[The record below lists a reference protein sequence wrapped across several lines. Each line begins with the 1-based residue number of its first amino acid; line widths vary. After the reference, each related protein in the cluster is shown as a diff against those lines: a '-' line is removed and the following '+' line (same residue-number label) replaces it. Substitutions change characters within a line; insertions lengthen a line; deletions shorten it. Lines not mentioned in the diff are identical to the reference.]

1 MSCLIRVHRRILS
14 IRMLVQISN
23 GTVFFG
29 ANDVFENI
37 DFTVNENERIA
48 LVGRNGSGKTT
59 LLKVLTGECELS
71 SGQLIRPS
79 RTTIS
84 YLKQNALAQSDQTIR
99 EVFDD
104 VFHEIKEKERQL
116 EELSET
122 LKTDHDEKLI
132 AKYSD
137 LEEEYKYLGGYTY
150 HGEMMSVLNGFGFSE
165 KDLDRKVSSFSGG
178 EKTKIAFAS
187 LLLAKP
193 DLLLLDEPT
202 NHLDLSTIEWL
213 EGYLA
218 KYKKALVIVSH
229 DRTFLDR
236 SVDVVYELEYGS
248 IRRYSGNYSSFVE
261 QKKNDLIRQEA
272 AYARQQKD
280 IKRLEELIEKFRYK
294 KNKAAFAQ
302 SKIKYLERMERIED
316 PKKADTR
323 SFKAKFTCAVRGG
336 KNVLS
341 LDHFQV
347 GYDHPLAE
355 VTMEIHRGERI
366 CVMGDNGTGKSTLL
380 KTIEGQIEP
389 LGGYMM
395 YGHQIETAYFDQ
407 NLADFHSGNTVLEEL
422 WNENPDLD
430 LYKVR
435 SVLGAFLFTADE
447 VFKEVNVLSG
457 GEKVRLSLAK
467 LMMKKA
473 NFLILDEPT
482 NHLDIISKEALENA
496 LEEYDGTILFV
507 SHDRYFIRKIATSCL
522 VIDKD
527 EVRYYPDGY
536 KDYIDVK
543 VKEEK
548 KEEKTVKETVP
559 LKELKQKPKYDIRKL
574 ENQITLMEDILED
587 KRALRYEPEY
597 YQDMK
602 KMAELDDEIDEIHN
616 QIHAL
621 EEKWEEAMEFEEN
634 KNRKGA

>member
-1 MSCLIRVHRRILS
+1 MI
-14 IRMLVQISN
+14 VQISD
-23 GTVFFG
+23 GTVYFG

-59 LLKVLTGECELS
+59 LLKVLMGEVELS
-71 SGQLIRPS
+71 SGQLIKANK
-79 RTTIS
+79 TQIA
-84 YLKQNALAQSDQTIR
+84 YLEQNALIDSDQTIL
-99 EVFDD
+99 EVFNE
-104 VFHEIKEKERQL
+104 VFRSLKELEKQL
-116 EELSET
+116 EELSDQ
-122 LKTDHDEKLI
+122 LKNDHSERLI
-132 AKYSD
+132 EQYTR

-150 HGEMMSVLNGFGFSE
+150 YSEICSVLNGFGFTE
-165 KDLDRKVSSFSGG
+165 DDLSRNVSSFSGG
-178 EKTKIAFAS
+178 EKTKIAFAA
-187 LLLAKP
+187 LLLSKP

-218 KYKKALVIVSH
+218 KYKKAMVIVSH
-229 DRTFLDR
+229 DRTFIDKC
-236 SVDVVYELEYGS
+236 VNVVYELEYGHLK
-248 IRRYSGNYSSFVE
+248 RYAGNYSAFVE
-261 QKKNDLIRQEA
+261 QKKNDLIHQEA
-272 AYARQQKD
+272 AYKRQQKD

-302 SKIKYLERMERIED
+302 SKIKYLERMEKIED
-316 PKKADTR
+316 PKKADTKT
-323 SFKAKFTCAVRGG
+323 FKAKFVCGVRGG

-341 LDHFQV
+341 MDHFQV
-347 GYDHPLAE
+347 GYDEVLAE
-355 VTMEIHRGERI
+355 VTLDVLRGERV

-380 KTIEGQIEP
+380 KTIVGLLEP

-395 YGHQIETAYFDQ
+395 LGHQIEIAYFDQ
-407 NLADFHSGNTVLEEL
+407 NLANFTSGNTVLEEL
-422 WNENPDLD
+422 WNEYPDLD
-430 LYKVR
+430 MYKVR

-467 LMMKKA
+467 LMLKKA

-482 NHLDIISKEALENA
+482 NHLDILSKEALENA
-496 LEEYDGTILFV
+496 LSDYEGTILFV

-527 EVRYYPDGY
+527 KVTYYPDGY

-543 VKEEK
+543 VKEELEENKQEK
-548 KEEKTVKETVP
+548 KEKVP
-559 LKELKQKPKYDIRKL
+559 LKQLKQKPKYNLARL
-574 ENQITLMEDILED
+574 ENEISLMEDILED

-597 YQDMK
+597 YQDMN

-621 EEKWEEAMEFEEN
+621 EEKWEEAMLYEEEKN
-634 KNRKGA
+634 K

>member
-1 MSCLIRVHRRILS
+1 MI
-14 IRMLVQISN
+14 VQISN
-23 GTVFFG
+23 GTVYFG

-71 SGQLIRPS
+71 SGQLIKTNKTS
-79 RTTIS
+79 IS
-84 YLKQNALAQSDQTIR
+84 YLKQNALALSEDTIG
-99 EVFDD
+99 EVFDQ
-104 VFHEIKEKERQL
+104 VFAKLKDLEKQM
-116 EELSET
+116 EELSDAMKE
-122 LKTDHDEKLI
+122 DPDEKLI
-132 AKYSD
+132 NKYSA
-137 LEEEYKYLGGYTY
+137 LQEEYKYLGGYTY
-150 HGEMMSVLNGFGFSE
+150 QSEMLSVLAGFGFKES
-165 KDLDRKVSSFSGG
+165 DLEREVSSFSGG

-213 EGYLA
+213 ENYLA
-218 KYKKALVIVSH
+218 KYKKAMVIVSH
-229 DRTFLDR
+229 DRMFLDKT
-236 SVDVVYELEYGS
+236 VNVVYELEYGS
-248 IRRYSGNYSSFVE
+248 IRRYAGNYSSFVE
-261 QKKNDLIRQEA
+261 QKKNDLIRQES
-272 AYARQQKD
+272 AYRRQQKD

-316 PKKADTR
+316 PKKADTKA
-323 SFKAKFTCAVRGG
+323 FKAKFVCGVRGG

-341 LDHFQV
+341 LDHFEV
-347 GYDHPLAE
+347 GYDKPLAN
-355 VTMEIHRGERI
+355 VSLEIKRGDRI

-380 KTIEGQIEP
+380 KSIIGETKP

-395 YGHQIETAYFDQ
+395 LGHQIQIGYFDQ
-407 NLADFHSGNTVLEEL
+407 NLANFHNGNTVLEEL
-422 WNENPDLD
+422 WNEHPDLD
-430 LYKVR
+430 MFKIR

-447 VFKEVNVLSG
+447 VFKEVDVLSG

-496 LEEYDGTILFV
+496 LNEYDGTILFV

-522 VIDKD
+522 VIDTDK
-527 EVRYYPDGY
+527 VTYYPDGY
-536 KDYIDVK
+536 KDYIDAKVKETPEK

-548 KEEKTVKETVP
+548 NEVP
-559 LKELKQKPKYDIRKL
+559 LKELKQKPKYNIKRL
-574 ENQITLMEDILED
+574 ENEISLMEDILED

-616 QIHAL
+616 KIHAL
-621 EEKWEEAMEFEEN
+621 EEKWEEAMLFEEEKN
-634 KNRKGA
+634 K

>member
-1 MSCLIRVHRRILS
+1 
-14 IRMLVQISN
+14 MLVQISN

-71 SGQLIRPS
+71 SGQLIRSS
-79 RTTIS
+79 RTTVS
-84 YLKQNALAQSDQTIR
+84 YLKQNALAQSEQSIR

-116 EELSET
+116 EELAEI
-122 LKTDHDEKLI
+122 LKTRHDEKLI
-132 AKYSD
+132 TRYSD
-137 LEEEYKYLGGYTY
+137 LEDDPDHELQLKY
-150 HGEMMSVLNGFGFSE
+150 
-165 KDLDRKVSSFSGG
+165 
-178 EKTKIAFAS
+178 

-229 DRTFLDR
+229 DRTFLDH

-248 IRRYSGNYSSFVE
+248 IRRYAGNYSSFVE

-272 AYARQQKD
+272 AYRRQQKD
-280 IKRLEELIEKFRYK
+280 IRRLEELIEKFRYK

-316 PKKADTR
+316 PKKADTK
-323 SFKAKFTCAVRGG
+323 SFKAKFVCAVRGG

-355 VTMEIHRGERI
+355 VSLEIHRGERI

-380 KTIEGQIEP
+380 KTIEGLIEP
-389 LGGYMM
+389 LSGYMM
-395 YGHQIETAYFDQ
+395 FGHQIETGYFDQ
-407 NLADFHSGNTVLEEL
+407 NLADFHGGNTVLEEL
-422 WNENPDLD
+422 WNDYPDLD
-430 LYKVR
+430 LYTAR

-467 LMMKKA
+467 LMLKKA

-496 LEEYDGTILFV
+496 LSEYDGTILFV

-527 EVRYYPDGY
+527 KVNYYPDGY
-536 KDYIDVK
+536 KDYIDIRT
-543 VKEEK
+543 KEEK
-548 KEEKTVKETVP
+548 KQEKPEKESVP

-602 KMAELDDEIDEIHN
+602 KMAELDEEIDEIHN

-621 EEKWEEAMEFEEN
+621 EVKWEEAMEEEEN
-634 KNRKGA
+634 RNRKGD

>member
-1 MSCLIRVHRRILS
+1 MI
-14 IRMLVQISN
+14 VQISN
-23 GTVFFG
+23 GTVYFG

-71 SGQLIRPS
+71 SGQLIKANKTS
-79 RTTIS
+79 IS
-84 YLKQNALAQSDQTIR
+84 YLKQNALALSEDTIG
-99 EVFDD
+99 EVFDQ
-104 VFHEIKEKERQL
+104 VFAKLKDLEKQM
-116 EELSET
+116 EELSDAMKE
-122 LKTDHDEKLI
+122 DPDEKLI
-132 AKYSD
+132 NKYSA
-137 LEEEYKYLGGYTY
+137 LQEEYKYLGGYTY
-150 HGEMMSVLNGFGFSE
+150 QSEMLSVLAGFGFKES
-165 KDLDRKVSSFSGG
+165 DLERKVSSFSGG

-213 EGYLA
+213 ENYLA
-218 KYKKALVIVSH
+218 KYKKAMVIVSH
-229 DRTFLDR
+229 DRMFLDKT
-236 SVDVVYELEYGS
+236 VNVVYELEYGS
-248 IRRYSGNYSSFVE
+248 IRRYAGNYSSFVE
-261 QKKNDLIRQEA
+261 QKKNDLIRQES
-272 AYARQQKD
+272 AYRRQQKD

-316 PKKADTR
+316 PKKADTKA
-323 SFKAKFTCAVRGG
+323 FKAKFVCGVRGG

-341 LDHFQV
+341 LDHFEV
-347 GYDHPLAE
+347 GYDKPLAN
-355 VTMEIHRGERI
+355 VSLEIKRGDRI
-366 CVMGDNGTGKSTLL
+366 CIMGDNGTGKSTLL
-380 KTIEGQIEP
+380 KSIIGETKP

-395 YGHQIETAYFDQ
+395 LGHQIQIGYFDQ
-407 NLADFHSGNTVLEEL
+407 NLANFHNGNTVLEEL
-422 WNENPDLD
+422 WNEHPDLD
-430 LYKVR
+430 MFKIR

-447 VFKEVNVLSG
+447 VFKEVDVLSG

-496 LEEYDGTILFV
+496 LNEYDGTILFV

-522 VIDKD
+522 VIDTDK
-527 EVRYYPDGY
+527 VTYYPDGY
-536 KDYIDVK
+536 KDYIDAKVKEVPEK

-548 KEEKTVKETVP
+548 NEVP
-559 LKELKQKPKYDIRKL
+559 LKELKQKPKYNIKRL
-574 ENQITLMEDILED
+574 ENEISLMEDILED

-616 QIHAL
+616 KIHAL
-621 EEKWEEAMEFEEN
+621 EEKWEEAMLFEEEKN
-634 KNRKGA
+634 K

>member
-1 MSCLIRVHRRILS
+1 MI
-14 IRMLVQISN
+14 VQISN
-23 GTVFFG
+23 GTVYFG

-71 SGQLIRPS
+71 SGQLIKANKTS
-79 RTTIS
+79 IS
-84 YLKQNALAQSDQTIR
+84 YLKQNALALSEDTIG
-99 EVFDD
+99 EVFDQ
-104 VFHEIKEKERQL
+104 VFAKLKDLEKQM
-116 EELSET
+116 EELSDAMKE
-122 LKTDHDEKLI
+122 DPDEKLI
-132 AKYSD
+132 NKYSA
-137 LEEEYKYLGGYTY
+137 LQEEYKYLGGYTY
-150 HGEMMSVLNGFGFSE
+150 QSEMLSVLAGFGFKES
-165 KDLDRKVSSFSGG
+165 DLERKVSSFSGG

-213 EGYLA
+213 ENYLA
-218 KYKKALVIVSH
+218 KYKKAMVIVSH
-229 DRTFLDR
+229 DRMFLDKT
-236 SVDVVYELEYGS
+236 VNVVYELEYGS
-248 IRRYSGNYSSFVE
+248 IRRYAGNYSSFVE
-261 QKKNDLIRQEA
+261 QKKNDLIRQES
-272 AYARQQKD
+272 AYRRQQKD

-316 PKKADTR
+316 PKKADTKA
-323 SFKAKFTCAVRGG
+323 FKAKFVCGVRGG

-341 LDHFQV
+341 LDHFEV
-347 GYDHPLAE
+347 GYDKPLAN
-355 VTMEIHRGERI
+355 VSLEIKRGDRI

-380 KTIEGQIEP
+380 KSIIGETKP

-395 YGHQIETAYFDQ
+395 LGHQIQIGYFDQ
-407 NLADFHSGNTVLEEL
+407 NLANFHNGNTVLEEL
-422 WNENPDLD
+422 WNEHPDLD
-430 LYKVR
+430 MFMIR

-447 VFKEVNVLSG
+447 VFKEVDVLSG

-496 LEEYDGTILFV
+496 LNEYDGTILFV

-522 VIDKD
+522 VIDTDK
-527 EVRYYPDGY
+527 VTYYPDGY
-536 KDYIDVK
+536 KDYIDAKVKEAPEK

-548 KEEKTVKETVP
+548 NEVP
-559 LKELKQKPKYDIRKL
+559 LKELKQKPKYNIKRL
-574 ENQITLMEDILED
+574 ENEISLMEDILED

-616 QIHAL
+616 KIHAL
-621 EEKWEEAMEFEEN
+621 EEKWEEAMLFEEEKN
-634 KNRKGA
+634 K

>member
-1 MSCLIRVHRRILS
+1 MI
-14 IRMLVQISN
+14 VQISN
-23 GTVFFG
+23 GTVYFG
-29 ANDVFENI
+29 ANDVFEKI

-71 SGQLIRPS
+71 SGQLIKANKTS
-79 RTTIS
+79 IS
-84 YLKQNALAQSDQTIR
+84 YLKQNALALSEDTIG
-99 EVFDD
+99 EVFDQ
-104 VFHEIKEKERQL
+104 VFAKLKDLEKQM
-116 EELSET
+116 EELSDAMKE
-122 LKTDHDEKLI
+122 DPDEKLI
-132 AKYSD
+132 NKYSA
-137 LEEEYKYLGGYTY
+137 LQEEYKYLGGYTY
-150 HGEMMSVLNGFGFSE
+150 QSERLSVLAGFGFKES
-165 KDLDRKVSSFSGG
+165 DLERKVSSFSGG

-213 EGYLA
+213 ENYLA
-218 KYKKALVIVSH
+218 KYKKAMVIVSH
-229 DRTFLDR
+229 DRMFLDKT
-236 SVDVVYELEYGS
+236 VNVVYELEYGS
-248 IRRYSGNYSSFVE
+248 IRRYAGNYSSFVE
-261 QKKNDLIRQEA
+261 QKKNDLIRQES
-272 AYARQQKD
+272 AYRRQQKD

-316 PKKADTR
+316 PKKADTKA
-323 SFKAKFTCAVRGG
+323 FKAKFVCGVRGG

-341 LDHFQV
+341 LDHFEV
-347 GYDHPLAE
+347 GYDKPLAN
-355 VTMEIHRGERI
+355 VSLEIKRGDRI

-380 KTIEGQIEP
+380 KSIIGETKP

-395 YGHQIETAYFDQ
+395 LGHQIQIGYFDQ
-407 NLADFHSGNTVLEEL
+407 NLANFHNGNTVLEEL
-422 WNENPDLD
+422 WNEHPDLD
-430 LYKVR
+430 MFKIR

-447 VFKEVNVLSG
+447 VFKEVDVLSG

-496 LEEYDGTILFV
+496 LNEYDGTILFV

-522 VIDKD
+522 VIDTDK
-527 EVRYYPDGY
+527 VTYYPDGY
-536 KDYIDVK
+536 KDYIDAKAKEAPEK

-548 KEEKTVKETVP
+548 NEVP
-559 LKELKQKPKYDIRKL
+559 LKELKQKPKYNIKRL
-574 ENQITLMEDILED
+574 ENEISLMEDILED

-616 QIHAL
+616 KIHAL
-621 EEKWEEAMEFEEN
+621 EEKWEEAMLFEEEKN
-634 KNRKGA
+634 K

>member
-1 MSCLIRVHRRILS
+1 MI
-14 IRMLVQISN
+14 VQISD
-23 GTVFFG
+23 GTVYFG

-59 LLKVLTGECELS
+59 LLKVLTGEVELS
-71 SGQLIRPS
+71 SGQLIKANK
-79 RTTIS
+79 TQIA
-84 YLKQNALAQSDQTIR
+84 YLEQNALIDSDKTIL
-99 EVFDD
+99 EVFNE
-104 VFHEIKEKERQL
+104 VFRPLKELEKQL
-116 EELSET
+116 EELSEL
-122 LKTDHDEKLI
+122 LKTDHSEKLI
-132 AKYSD
+132 EQYTR

-150 HGEMMSVLNGFGFSE
+150 YSEICSVLNGFGFTE
-165 KDLDRKVSSFSGG
+165 EDLNRKVSSFSGG
-178 EKTKIAFAS
+178 EKTKIAFAA
-187 LLLAKP
+187 LLLSKP

-218 KYKKALVIVSH
+218 KYKKAMVIVSH
-229 DRTFLDR
+229 DRTFIDKC
-236 SVDVVYELEYGS
+236 VNVVYELEYGHLK
-248 IRRYSGNYSSFVE
+248 RYAGNYSSFVE
-261 QKKNDLIRQEA
+261 QKKNDLAHQEA
-272 AYARQQKD
+272 AYRRQQKD

-302 SKIKYLERMERIED
+302 SKIKYLERMEKIED
-316 PKKADTR
+316 PKKADTKT
-323 SFKAKFTCAVRGG
+323 FKAKFVCGVRGG

-341 LDHFQV
+341 MDRFQV
-347 GYDHPLAE
+347 GYDEVLAE
-355 VTMEIHRGERI
+355 VTLNVLRGERV

-380 KTIEGQIEP
+380 KTIVGLLEP

-395 YGHQIETAYFDQ
+395 LGHQIEIAYFDQ
-407 NLADFHSGNTVLEEL
+407 NLANFTSGNTVLEEL
-422 WNENPDLD
+422 WNEYPDLD
-430 LYKVR
+430 MYKVR

-467 LMMKKA
+467 LMLKKA

-482 NHLDIISKEALENA
+482 NHLDILSKEALENA
-496 LEEYDGTILFV
+496 LSDYEGTILFV

-527 EVRYYPDGY
+527 KVTYYPDGY

-543 VKEEK
+543 VKEELEENKQEK
-548 KEEKTVKETVP
+548 KEKVP
-559 LKELKQKPKYDIRKL
+559 LKQLKQKPKYNLARL
-574 ENQITLMEDILED
+574 ENEISLMEDILED

-597 YQDMK
+597 YQDMN

-621 EEKWEEAMEFEEN
+621 EEKWEEAMLYEEEKN
-634 KNRKGA
+634 K

>member
-1 MSCLIRVHRRILS
+1 MI
-14 IRMLVQISN
+14 VQISN
-23 GTVFFG
+23 GTVYFG

-71 SGQLIRPS
+71 SGQLIKTNKTS
-79 RTTIS
+79 IS
-84 YLKQNALAQSDQTIR
+84 YLKQNALALSEDTIG
-99 EVFDD
+99 EVFDQ
-104 VFHEIKEKERQL
+104 VFAKLKDLEKQM
-116 EELSET
+116 EELSDAMKE
-122 LKTDHDEKLI
+122 DPDEKLI
-132 AKYSD
+132 NKYSA
-137 LEEEYKYLGGYTY
+137 LQEEYKYLGGYTY
-150 HGEMMSVLNGFGFSE
+150 QSEMLSVLAGFGFKES
-165 KDLDRKVSSFSGG
+165 DLERKVSSFSGG

-213 EGYLA
+213 ENYLA
-218 KYKKALVIVSH
+218 KYKKAMVIVSH
-229 DRTFLDR
+229 DRMFLDKT
-236 SVDVVYELEYGS
+236 VNVVYELEYGS
-248 IRRYSGNYSSFVE
+248 IRRYAGNYSSFVE
-261 QKKNDLIRQEA
+261 QKKNDLIRQES
-272 AYARQQKD
+272 AYRRQQKD

-316 PKKADTR
+316 PKKADTKA
-323 SFKAKFTCAVRGG
+323 FKAKFVCGVRGG

-341 LDHFQV
+341 LDHFEV
-347 GYDHPLAE
+347 GYDKPLAN
-355 VTMEIHRGERI
+355 VSLEIKRGDRI

-380 KTIEGQIEP
+380 KSIIGETKP

-395 YGHQIETAYFDQ
+395 LGHQIQIGYFDQ
-407 NLADFHSGNTVLEEL
+407 NLANFHNGNTVLEEL
-422 WNENPDLD
+422 WNEHPDLD
-430 LYKVR
+430 MFKIR

-447 VFKEVNVLSG
+447 VFKEVDVLSG

-473 NFLILDEPT
+473 NFLVLDEPT

-496 LEEYDGTILFV
+496 LNEYDGTILFV

-522 VIDKD
+522 VIDTDK
-527 EVRYYPDGY
+527 VTYYPDGY
-536 KDYIDVK
+536 KDYIDAKVKEAPEK

-548 KEEKTVKETVP
+548 NEVP
-559 LKELKQKPKYDIRKL
+559 LKELKQKPKYNIKRL
-574 ENQITLMEDILED
+574 ENEISLMEDILED

-616 QIHAL
+616 KIHAL
-621 EEKWEEAMEFEEN
+621 EEKWEEAMLFEEEKN
-634 KNRKGA
+634 K